1 MKSLAVFFFSLLHG
15 VCAFQPRIQG
25 SSRWTSRIFALST
38 ADAARNNLL
47 YVANRLQSDQGIFL
61 YDKASKDELTKAV
74 STLEAVATAPTRD
87 DYDMQFQGD
96 WTLLVTT
103 ATNSGG
109 LDVSKLPFFN
119 EGPLKEIRATLNRS
133 IKVQQRVR
141 STTDSSVVDRV
152 DHIIEF
158 QPPDI
163 LMEVLGVGLPDVLKF
178 ISVNPLEVSKAKVTL
193 VHKAT
198 VQSVTPVLRTKIGL
212 ESVILTLA
220 GTSQFLDPV
229 GADVLGVN
237 IPLGEFL
244 NAGSFDTTYM
254 DENLRVSRS
263 KLGPVEQLRVF
274 TRNRLR
280 SNSIEAELFEVKSST
295 GSNDAPSDVE
305 SGESEADS
313 TVNGMT
319 SIEEGLKDTS
329 DKGEETF
336 P

>member
-1 MKSLAVFFFSLLHG
+1 V
-15 VCAFQPRIQG
+15 
-25 SSRWTSRIFALST
+25 
-38 ADAARNNLL
+38 
-47 YVANRLQSDQGIFL
+47 
-61 YDKASKDELTKAV
+61 
-74 STLEAVATAPTRD
+74 
-87 DYDMQFQGD
+87 
-96 WTLLVTT
+96 
-103 ATNSGG
+103 
-109 LDVSKLPFFN
+109 
-119 EGPLKEIRATLNRS
+119 
-133 IKVQQRVR
+133 
-141 STTDSSVVDRV
+141 
-152 DHIIEF
+152 
-158 QPPDI
+158 
-163 LMEVLGVGLPDVLKF
+163 
-178 ISVNPLEVSKAKVTL
+178 
-193 VHKAT
+193 
-198 VQSVTPVLRTKIGL
+198 
-212 ESVILTLA
+212 TLA

-244 NAGSFDTTYM
+244 NAGTLDTTYM

-280 SNSIEAELFEVKSST
+280 SNSIDAELFEVKSST